1 MATMITQERPCTR
14 VEVSAAPLDD
24 ELVLYDPNTLEAF
37 VLNPTAARI
46 WALCDGSRTVAAIA
60 KDLSKLYGLGRQQAL
75 EDVCEFIDDMRRAGL
90 LA

>member
-1 MATMITQERPCTR
+1 MATMTTQERPR
-14 VEVSAAPLDD
+14 ARAEVSAVPLDD
-24 ELVLYDPNTLEAF
+24 ELVLYDPHTLEAF

-46 WALCDGSRTVAAIA
+46 WTLCDGSRSAAAIA
-60 KDLSKLYGLGRQQAL
+60 KELSTLYGLGRQQTL